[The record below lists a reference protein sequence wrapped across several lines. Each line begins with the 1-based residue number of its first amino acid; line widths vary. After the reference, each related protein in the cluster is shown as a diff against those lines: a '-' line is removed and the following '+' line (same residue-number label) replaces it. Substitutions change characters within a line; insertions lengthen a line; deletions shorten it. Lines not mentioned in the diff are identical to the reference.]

1 MEYYKLTNGEYISKE
16 KVDDAV
22 ALLQKFFNAGATL
35 VDLCDDDIIDK
46 GNKIDAIMAYR
57 RKYDACRLAEA
68 KAAIEYLRGEWNPEQ

>member
-35 VDLCDDDIIDK
+35 VDLCDDDIIHK
-46 GNKIDAIMAYR
+46 GNKIDAVCAYN
-57 RKYDACRLAEA
+57 RKYDCGLAEA